1 MDAINKRFENRYN
14 LFNSNIIN
22 SYKEEKELNKINL
35 RKKKIQNIMMR
46 KRYYDGY
53 SHISFN
59 NTHDKKI
66 KKRTN
71 IIDISS
77 FLINDKLKTKETVE
91 KIISENSFKN
101 IFSYINEIYKD
112 INFQIDVL
120 KYGLF
125 LLNEKLLKF
134 IDDNDEDEAKE
145 VDNDQIEINNNK
157 IIKELIENNI
167 QDILIK
173 LLTFSQNEIKSKD
186 NETIILTLAYQIL
199 VNYTFLSNEKHLN
212 FLITD
217 NILKLHLFFLRFSSE
232 EHNII
237 NILRMFYNIFVVY
250 SLPTLDNLICFNN
263 YEFINIL
270 NEYISSGISSKNYMI
285 IDKILDIYS
294 EYLYSLYYDL
304 EAVKDINI
312 KIFDEIYEA
321 TLQSIFCNNKNIF
334 SNCLT
339 IIGNL
344 YKICF
349 KLNKIDFL
357 SKIILNGNTKPAIK
371 FILDFDFVDSA
382 ENIVDFCK
390 IITYIIKCETYCNNL
405 NTKKQLEQFIIEINN
420 SDMNDYEIIFIVTTL
435 IQKNYTNKIMTNLV
449 NVLIALC
456 DSGSFYMNLFESL
469 SNPIIILINN
479 INCPNYKLRRKV
491 LTALEKITDKK
502 ELKISNQLVKE
513 QIFNQLKY
521 IIDPDSSFCGEENII
536 ISCLNIINNLLEVG
550 EIMKS
555 LGSKINNNL
564 DSFEFYG
571 GKEIL
576 EKLMNN
582 KNKNI
587 YEKALTIYNKYLNK
601 NEINLDE

>member
-1 MDAINKRFENRYN
+1 MDDIDKRFENRYH

-35 RKKKIQNIMMR
+35 RKKKIQNLIMR
-46 KRYYDGY
+46 KRYYDDY

-59 NTHDKKI
+59 NTHSKANKDK
-66 KKRTN
+66 TN
-71 IIDISS
+71 VIDISS
-77 FLINDKLKTKETVE
+77 FLINDELKTKEAVE
-91 KIISENSFKN
+91 KIISENSFKS
-101 IFSYINEIYKD
+101 IFSYINEIYND
-112 INFQIDVL
+112 NNFQIDVL

-134 IDDNDEDEAKE
+134 IDDNDDDETKE
-145 VDNDQIEINNNK
+145 VDDEQFEINNNK
-157 IIKELIENNI
+157 IIKELIDNNI

-173 LLTFSQNEIKSKD
+173 LLTFSQNEIKNKD
-186 NETIILTLAYQIL
+186 NETIILSLAYQIL
-199 VNYTFLSNEKHLN
+199 VNYTYLSNENQLN

-237 NILRMFYNIFVVY
+237 NILRMFYNIFVIY
-250 SLPTLDNLICFNN
+250 SISTLDKLLCFNN
-263 YEFINIL
+263 YELINIL
-270 NEYISSGISSKNYMI
+270 NEYISSGVTSKNYII

-294 EYLYSLYYDL
+294 EYLYSIYYDL
-304 EAVKDINI
+304 EDIKDINI
-312 KIFDEIYEA
+312 KIFEEIYEV

-334 SNCLT
+334 SNSLT
-339 IIGNL
+339 IIGNI

-357 SKIILNGNTKPAIK
+357 SKIILNSNTKPVIK
-371 FILDFDFVDSA
+371 FILNYNFVDSA

-390 IITYIIKCETYCNNL
+390 IITYIIKCETYCNDL
-405 NTKKQLEQFIIEINN
+405 NTKKQLEKFINEINN
-420 SDMNDYEIIFIVTTL
+420 NNMNDYEIIFIITNL

-456 DSGSFYMNLFESL
+456 DSGTFYMNIFESL

-479 INCPNYKLRRKV
+479 INCPNYKLRKKV

-521 IIDPDSSFCGEENII
+521 IIDPDSSFCGEETMI
-536 ISCLNIINNLLEVG
+536 ISCLDIINNLLEVG

-555 LGSKINNNL
+555 FGSKINNNL
-564 DSFEFYG
+564 DSFKFYS

-587 YEKALTIYNKYLNK
+587 YEKALAIYNKYLNK

>member
-1 MDAINKRFENRYN
+1 MDDIDKRFENRYH
-14 LFNSNIIN
+14 LFNSNTIN

-35 RKKKIQNIMMR
+35 RKKKIQNLIMR
-46 KRYYDGY
+46 KRYYDDY

-59 NTHDKKI
+59 NNHNKTNKKT
-66 KKRTN
+66 TN

-77 FLINDKLKTKETVE
+77 FLINDELKTKEAVE
-91 KIISENSFKN
+91 KIISENSFKS

-112 INFQIDVL
+112 NNFQIDVL

-134 IDDNDEDEAKE
+134 IDDNDDDKAKE
-145 VDNDQIEINNNK
+145 VDNEQVEINNNK

-173 LLTFSQNEIKSKD
+173 LLTFSQNEIKNKD
-186 NETIILTLAYQIL
+186 NETIILSLAYQIL
-199 VNYTFLSNEKHLN
+199 VNYTYLSNENQLN
-212 FLITD
+212 FLIAD
-217 NILKLHLFFLRFSSE
+217 DILKIHLFFLRFSSE

-237 NILRMFYNIFVVY
+237 NILRMLYNIFVIY
-250 SLPTLDNLICFNN
+250 NIPSLDKLLCFNN
-263 YEFINIL
+263 YELINIL
-270 NEYISSGISSKNYMI
+270 NEYISSGVTSKNYII

-294 EYLYSLYYDL
+294 EYLLSIYYDL
-304 EAVKDINI
+304 EDIKDINI

-357 SKIILNGNTKPAIK
+357 SKIILNSNTKPVIK
-371 FILDFDFVDSA
+371 YILDYNYVDSA
-382 ENIVDFCK
+382 ENIIDLCK
-390 IITYIIKCETYCNNL
+390 IITHIIKCETYCNNL

-420 SDMNDYEIIFIVTTL
+420 NDMNDYEIIFIITNL

-456 DSGSFYMNLFESL
+456 DSGTFYMNLFESL

-479 INCPNYKLRRKV
+479 INCPNYKLRKKV

-521 IIDPDSSFCGEENII
+521 IIDPDSSFCGEEKMI
-536 ISCLNIINNLLEVG
+536 ISCLDIINNLLEVG

-555 LGSKINNNL
+555 FGSKINNNL
-564 DSFEFYG
+564 DSFKFYG

-587 YEKALTIYNKYLNK
+587 YEKALAIYNKYLSK